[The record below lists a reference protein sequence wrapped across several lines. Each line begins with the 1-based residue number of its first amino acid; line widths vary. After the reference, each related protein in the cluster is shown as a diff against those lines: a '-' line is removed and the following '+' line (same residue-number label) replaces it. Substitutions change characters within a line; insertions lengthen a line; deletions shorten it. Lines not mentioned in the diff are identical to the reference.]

1 MRVLV
6 DGDIV
11 CYRCAVS
18 VKDDEPV
25 ELVINRIDNLMTQ
38 IIDDTEASEFEFYI
52 KGEPNFRYKI
62 NPDYKANR
70 TQPKPFHLESAYQY
84 VLDCW
89 NAIPSGIYE
98 SDDLLG
104 IQQRSDTI
112 IASIDKDLLMIPGM
126 HWNFVKLEKQRVS
139 YMDGIRKFWKQMMIG
154 DTSDNIYGIQ
164 GIGPKKAEKLI
175 DWLDSEQE
183 MFEIVYEK
191 YNDPK
196 RFVMNANCLW
206 ILQREEGMWANQQ
219 ALTLPSQC
227 QQEVE
232 ASLEFMKS
240 LNLITSTGPGMM
252 TNEMYGTP
260 VSGDGMDAMQKKQAD
275 WTSSTNLN
283 LQDPIKPHD

>member
-52 KGEPNFRYKI
+52 KGEKNFRYYI

-70 TQPKPFHLESAYQY
+70 IQPKPFHLESAYQY

-183 MFEIVYEK
+183 MFEVVYEK

-206 ILQREEGMWANQQ
+206 ILQHEEGMWANQQ
-219 ALTLPSQC
+219 VLTLPKLC

-240 LNLITSTGPGMM
+240 LNLITSTGHGMM
-252 TNEMYGTP
+252 TSVMSGIP
-260 VSGDGMDAMQKKQAD
+260 VNGDGMDAMQKKQAA
-275 WTSSTNLN
+275 WTSSINN
-283 LQDPIKPHD
+283 PQPDQEQHD

>member
-11 CYRCAVS
+11 CYRCAAS

-52 KGEPNFRYKI
+52 KGEKNFRYQL

-70 TQPKPFHLESAYQY
+70 TQPKPFHLESAQQY

-89 NAIPSGIYE
+89 NAISSGIYE
-98 SDDLLG
+98 SDDMLG

-175 DWLDSEQE
+175 DWLNSEQE

-219 ALTLPSQC
+219 ALILPKQC

-240 LNLITSTGPGMM
+240 LNLITSTGHGTMKIGMS
-252 TNEMYGTP
+252 GIP
-260 VSGDGMDAMQKKQAD
+260 VNGDGMDAMQKKQAA
-275 WTSSTNLN
+275 WTSLINN
-283 LQDPIKPHD
+283 DQPHQEPHD